1 MTGAQNLALMLQ
13 ASEAKTVAEG
23 RFPLWGELSLS
34 DPIFLLIVPLAG
46 LALLR
51 GRASARH
58 AAGRVPVL
66 PGTLPRSWVQRVG
79 WLTTLLKVGALALA
93 VIAVSRPLRGNVE
106 LSSSTEGVDIAL
118 LVDRSS
124 SMEARR
130 SRSDPA
136 RFEIVKDVVGDFAR
150 RRMTDREGA
159 ADNVALISFAYFP
172 ELLCPFTLDAD
183 ALTGVLAG
191 LETEKRRELDATGIG
206 IALAKAVAVLRES
219 EAKSR
224 VVVLLTDGK
233 ENVER
238 IMPMDAARLAAEAGI
253 RVYTVFAGPKFEVH
267 TSLFGGRTEIEVDTS
282 ELEAIAK
289 MTDARFYQ
297 AESRADL
304 ENVYAEIEALERTER
319 TETSYAEYFDLYPKL
334 LLAAL
339 ICYLTYWISV
349 CSWARRLP

>member
-1 MTGAQNLALMLQ
+1 MIGALNLALIPQ
-13 ASEAKTVAEG
+13 VSDAKTVAEG
-23 RFPLWGELSLS
+23 RMPLWGELSLS
-34 DPIFLLIVPLAG
+34 DPIFLLILPVAAF
-46 LALLR
+46 ALLR

-66 PGTLPRSWVQRVG
+66 PDVLPRSWIQRMG
-79 WLTTLLKVGALALA
+79 WLPTLLKAAALTLA

-106 LSSSTEGVDIAL
+106 LSSSTEGIDIAL

-130 SRSDPA
+130 SRRDPT
-136 RFEIVKDVVGDFAR
+136 RFEIVKEVVGDFAL

-159 ADNVALISFAYFP
+159 ADNIALISFAYFP

-183 ALTGVLAG
+183 ALTGVLEG

-219 EAKSR
+219 DSESR
-224 VVVLLTDGK
+224 IVVLLTDGK

-238 IMPMDAARLAAEAGI
+238 IMPLDAARLAAEAGI
-253 RVYTVFAGPKFEVH
+253 RVYAVFAGPKVETR
-267 TSLFGGRTEIEVDTS
+267 TSLFGGRTEIPVDTT
-282 ELEAIAK
+282 ELETIAR
-289 MTDARFYQ
+289 MTEGRFYH
-297 AESRADL
+297 AESQRDL
-304 ENVYAEIEALERTER
+304 EAVYEEIEALERTER
-319 TETSYAEYFDLYPKL
+319 TETSYAEYFDLYPRL
-334 LLAAL
+334 LLIAL
-339 ICYLTYWISV
+339 ICYLTYWLSI